1 MKNYRFITLIAATA
15 LLGSCSGNKE
25 TKTLYGLW
33 EPILVINDSTNTWKK
48 AEENFIISVSGKCEE
63 IVVERTEMG
72 DLANPDVVMPDAK
85 CSGNR
90 DELTF
95 RDTMSA
101 NTVYALKMDAS
112 KDTLTGTATTDYNND
127 YPTAIVKI
135 KFFRIG
141 ANDAN

>member
-1 MKNYRFITLIAATA
+1 MKNYSFLILVAATA
-15 LLGSCSGNKE
+15 FLGSCSGNKE

-33 EPILVINDSTNTWKK
+33 EPILVLDDSTNTWKK
-48 AEENFIISVSGKCEE
+48 GDETFFISVSGTCEE

-72 DLANPDVVMPDAK
+72 DILNPEVKMPGAK

-90 DELTF
+90 DELTY
-95 RDTMSA
+95 RDTIYT

-112 KDTLTGTATTDYNND
+112 KDTLIGTATHKYNTE
-127 YPTAIVKI
+127 YAPRIVKI

-141 ANDAN
+141 ANDAK

>member
-1 MKNYRFITLIAATA
+1 MKNYSFLILVAATA
-15 LLGSCSGNKE
+15 FIASCSGNKE
-25 TKTLYGLW
+25 TKTLYGSW

-48 AEENFIISVSGKCEE
+48 AEENFIISVSGTCEE

-72 DLANPDVVMPDAK
+72 DLANPDVVMPGAK

-90 DELTF
+90 DELTY
-95 RDTMSA
+95 RDTTYS

-112 KDTLTGTATTDYNND
+112 KDTLTGTATTDYNNE
-127 YPTAIVKI
+127 YPTAVVKI

-141 ANDAN
+141 ANDAE

>member
-1 MKNYRFITLIAATA
+1 MKNYSFLILLAATA
-15 LLGSCSGNKE
+15 FVCSCSGNKE

-48 AEENFIISVSGKCEE
+48 AEENFFISVSGKCEE

-72 DLANPDVVMPDAK
+72 DLTNPAVVMPDAK

-90 DELTF
+90 DELTY
-95 RDTMSA
+95 RDTTYS

-127 YPTAIVKI
+127 YPTVVEKI

-141 ANDAN
+141 ANDAE